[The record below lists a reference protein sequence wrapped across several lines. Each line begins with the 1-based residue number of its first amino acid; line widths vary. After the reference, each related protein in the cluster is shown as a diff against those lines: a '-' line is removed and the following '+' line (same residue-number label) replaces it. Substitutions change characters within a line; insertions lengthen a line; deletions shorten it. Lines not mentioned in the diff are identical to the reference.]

1 MLCEFENLTVI
12 SVQTTFATT
21 IGSVYL
27 LAIQTKHTQ
36 IPSETTLDIWNLI
49 SCNIPTGYIKQQS
62 HMQDIVNLPRHWFP
76 KLLEQSVPEKKKKKS
91 KHLGSQTLLI
101 LLTQHFSLH

>member
-36 IPSETTLDIWNLI
+36 IPSETTLDI
-49 SCNIPTGYIKQQS
+49 
-62 HMQDIVNLPRHWFP
+62 
-76 KLLEQSVPEKKKKKS
+76 
-91 KHLGSQTLLI
+91 
-101 LLTQHFSLH
+101 